1 MFGVGAFARLAGV
14 SIRTLH
20 HYDEIGLLRPAH
32 VDPGTGYRW
41 YRAEQLFSLNR
52 ILALRDL
59 GFALED
65 IGPIVDDAV
74 SLEELRGM
82 LRLRQV
88 EARERLASEATRLA
102 RVEDRLRQIER
113 EDHMSE
119 YDIVVKALEPLCV
132 AVRMDTTGGF
142 DDRLGEIV
150 PRLFAELYGELG
162 HQGVKPVGPGMALY
176 EDSGD
181 ESAAIRVLA
190 AVPIDGGAATD
201 LAVRDLRA
209 VPRAAT
215 TIHRGSMARCQEG
228 YEALLQ
234 WADATGER
242 IWGYSREV
250 YLDCD
255 GPPEAWV
262 TELQFVLAGEQ

>member
-1 MFGVGAFARLAGV
+1 
-14 SIRTLH
+14 LH
-20 HYDEIGLLRPAH
+20 HYDEIGVLRPAH

-41 YRAEQLFSLNR
+41 YRADQLSRLNR

-88 EARERLASEATRLA
+88 EAHERLVSEATRLA
-102 RVEDRLRQIER
+102 RVDDRLRQIER
-113 EDHMSE
+113 EDHMSD
-119 YDIVVKALEPLCV
+119 YDIVVKPLESLHL
-132 AVRMDTTGGF
+132 AVRVDTTGGF
-142 DDRLGEIV
+142 DERLGEIV
-150 PRLFAELYGELG
+150 PRLFAALYGELG
-162 HQGVKPVGPGMALY
+162 RDGVEPAGPGMAFY

-181 ESAAIRVLA
+181 ERAPIRVLA
-190 AVPIDGGAATD
+190 AVPIDGDDATD
-201 LAVRDLRA
+201 ITVRDLPA

-234 WADATGER
+234 WADATNER
-242 IWGYSREV
+242 IRGYSREV

-255 GPPEAWV
+255 GEPETWV
-262 TELQFVLAGEQ
+262 TELQFVLTGEQ